1 MPSRTIPL
9 SDGREILVGPLSWR
23 AAKQIKNALIDL
35 LAQDAQRLLPLLD
48 LVRSGQLPSHDALQ
62 QLGRF
67 LVSAIDDLTEVLVR
81 GCLGTTSDSPPV
93 DFATLAYADVLALS
107 TAASELNDIE
117 QLVLAEGN
125 AVAGR
130 LAKSLMSRLAPA
142 TPSPTTP
149 PTGTGSAGV
158 SSSTLDLFDGA
169 SPPAT

>member
-1 MPSRTIPL
+1 MPPKIIPL
-9 SDGREILVGPLSWR
+9 SDGREIPVGPLSWR
-23 AAKQIKNALIDL
+23 AAKHIKNALIDL

-67 LVSAIDDLTEVLVR
+67 LVSAIDDLTEVFVR
-81 GCLGTTSDSPPV
+81 GCLGTTSDNPPL

-130 LAKSLMSRLAPA
+130 LAKSLMSRLAPV
-142 TPSPTTP
+142 TPAPTTP
-149 PTGTGSAGV
+149 PTDTGSAGV